1 MQFIMN
7 DHMNNIDSTLFKLLN
22 MLMTAKD
29 TLKGSRDTILTV
41 EWTSSKRKSS
51 FMKKKKPVKKQ
62 KNEGKPKNQVL
73 KKADD
78 KEKCFYY
85 NVKGHWR
92 RNCPTYLATVKS
104 RKKDVPSEGMS
115 DMLIIETNLT
125 IFSSSS

>member
-62 KNEGKPKNQVL
+62 KNETKPKKEIP
-73 KKADD
+73 KKTDN
-78 KEKCFYY
+78 KKNYFYC
-85 NVKGHWR
+85 NIEGHW
-92 RNCPTYLATVKS
+92 
-104 RKKDVPSEGMS
+104 KKK
-115 DMLIIETNLT
+115 LFNLPRDREEWKKG
-125 IFSSSS
+125 